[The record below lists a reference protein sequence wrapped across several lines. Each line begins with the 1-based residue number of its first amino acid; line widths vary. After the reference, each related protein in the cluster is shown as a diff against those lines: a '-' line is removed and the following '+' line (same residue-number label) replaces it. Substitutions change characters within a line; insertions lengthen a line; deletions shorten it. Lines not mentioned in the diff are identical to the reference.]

1 MNIFKKGFTDSKGG
15 IMPSVFT
22 SLDSKVSRPLTSRQE
37 LENWIRHNKELAGLT
52 DAYRKGLA
60 VSKQLASKTKMMS
73 PALCV
78 AAQLDGKGRQ
88 LENVVAEVNSLA
100 LDYDDIPEEKMQ
112 EVFKRIKLA
121 ANTTASWITMSGH
134 SRRIIVSYEFES
146 HRHNEYVS
154 TFGYLCV
161 RYGINLQEAFD
172 YADSHFSAEY
182 PDTMSVM
189 KSCYRHKERL
199 GTWHFFR
206 KGESYKGQSSIK
218 MVKQWI
224 LSRYQVQRNLV
235 TGRHQITSRLVDK
248 PKYLSWVNLDDDI
261 LNSLWLEMEE
271 DGLHFSLPKLFS
283 LIHSDFAEKCDP
295 LKEYLQ
301 NLPNWDGFDYIGEL
315 ADRIH
320 IIPEKGYY
328 HDQSTFRK
336 YLRKWIVAM
345 VVGWI
350 RPDSVNQMM
359 LILVGKGGIFK
370 TTFFNYLLPPSLRE
384 YYLNES
390 AAIYTD
396 KDHMESFACKALLCM
411 DEFDSTIGRNLNA
424 FKSNITKLQFSIRR
438 PYDRFRSDL
447 MHRASVAGTTN
458 NQQIITDLENRR
470 YSPWLVESIESPI
483 DKPFNYTGIYSQTVA
498 LGKAVKERQEK
509 HEEGWV
515 YWLTASDIIEMQSH
529 NRLFMVP
536 NYAEEQIKRFYRV
549 PEPDTPKQFI
559 KFRYTAEILERIST
573 NPAIRSNLEHQSIGS
588 IMSRLKFPKG
598 HRKKGNGWY
607 VVEIEGAEQ
616 ECIAKYDPEV
626 DKDDLP
632 THEK

>member
-1 MNIFKKGFTDSKGG
+1 MLKAEITFEEQETKKNSAEGNGG
-15 IMPSVFT
+15 KKSYYAKEKEPKLST
-22 SLDSKVSRPLTSRQE
+22 KVPTMKEAEQHI
-37 LENWIRHNKELAGLT
+37 LETLKNWGL
-52 DAYRKGLA
+52 
-60 VSKQLASKTKMMS
+60 
-73 PALCV
+73 
-78 AAQLDGKGRQ
+78 
-88 LENVVAEVNSLA
+88 
-100 LDYDDIPEEKMQ
+100 
-112 EVFKRIKLA
+112 
-121 ANTTASWITMSGH
+121 
-134 SRRIIVSYEFES
+134 EFES

-172 YADSHFSAEY
+172 YADSHFSDEY
-182 PDTMSVM
+182 PDTMNVM

-370 TTFFNYLLPPSLRE
+370 TTFFN
-384 YYLNES
+384 
-390 AAIYTD
+390 
-396 KDHMESFACKALLCM
+396 
-411 DEFDSTIGRNLNA
+411 
-424 FKSNITKLQFSIRR
+424 
-438 PYDRFRSDL
+438 
-447 MHRASVAGTTN
+447 
-458 NQQIITDLENRR
+458 
-470 YSPWLVESIESPI
+470 
-483 DKPFNYTGIYSQTVA
+483 
-498 LGKAVKERQEK
+498 
-509 HEEGWV
+509 
-515 YWLTASDIIEMQSH
+515 
-529 NRLFMVP
+529 
-536 NYAEEQIKRFYRV
+536 
-549 PEPDTPKQFI
+549 
-559 KFRYTAEILERIST
+559 
-573 NPAIRSNLEHQSIGS
+573 
-588 IMSRLKFPKG
+588 
-598 HRKKGNGWY
+598 
-607 VVEIEGAEQ
+607 
-616 ECIAKYDPEV
+616 
-626 DKDDLP
+626 
-632 THEK
+632 

>member
-22 SLDSKVSRPLTSRQE
+22 SLDSKMSRPLTSRQE

-134 SRRIIVSYEFES
+134 GRRIIVSYEFES
-146 HRHNEYVS
+146 HHHNEYVS

-172 YADSHFSAEY
+172 YADSHFSDEY

-359 LILVGKGGIFK
+359 LILVGKVGIFK

-411 DEFDSTIGRNLNA
+411 DEFDSTIGRNLKA

-483 DKPFNYTGIYSQTVA
+483 DKPFNYTGIYSQAVA

-573 NPAIRSNLEHQSIGS
+573 NPAMRSNLEHQSIGS

>member
-1 MNIFKKGFTDSKGG
+1 
-15 IMPSVFT
+15 MPSVFT

-134 SRRIIVSYEFES
+134 GRRIIVSYVFES

-189 KSCYRHKERL
+189 KSCYHHKERL

-224 LSRYQVQRNLV
+224 LSRYQAQRNLV

-370 TTFFNYLLPPSLRE
+370 TTFFNYLLPPSLSTSRQPSIPTRTTWSRLLARLCSAWMSLTAPSAE
-384 YYLNES
+384 TSMPSRATSRSSSSPSAVLTTDS
-390 AAIYTD
+390 AAT
-396 KDHMESFACKALLCM
+396 
-411 DEFDSTIGRNLNA
+411 
-424 FKSNITKLQFSIRR
+424 
-438 PYDRFRSDL
+438 
-447 MHRASVAGTTN
+447 
-458 NQQIITDLENRR
+458 
-470 YSPWLVESIESPI
+470 
-483 DKPFNYTGIYSQTVA
+483 
-498 LGKAVKERQEK
+498 
-509 HEEGWV
+509 
-515 YWLTASDIIEMQSH
+515 
-529 NRLFMVP
+529 
-536 NYAEEQIKRFYRV
+536 
-549 PEPDTPKQFI
+549 
-559 KFRYTAEILERIST
+559 
-573 NPAIRSNLEHQSIGS
+573 
-588 IMSRLKFPKG
+588 
-598 HRKKGNGWY
+598 
-607 VVEIEGAEQ
+607 
-616 ECIAKYDPEV
+616 
-626 DKDDLP
+626 
-632 THEK
+632 